1 MAKWEGLLETY
12 KDDLPV
18 TANTPNITLNEGNTP
33 LIRLNKLSDKYS
45 VEAYAKFDGLNPTGS
60 FKDRGMV
67 LAVAKAKEEGA
78 HTVICAS
85 TGNTS
90 ASAAAYATRAGLKS
104 IVVIPEGKVALGKLA
119 QAMMYGSEIIEIK
132 GNFDDALVM
141 VRKVAEES
149 EGIQLVNS
157 VNPYRVAGQ
166 QTAAFEIIDAIGDA
180 PDYLTIPVGNAG
192 NISAYW
198 MGFKAYREKKGTK
211 LPKIFGFEASG
222 SAAITQDKIIEQP
235 ETIATAIR
243 IGNPASW
250 DLAVAARDESGG
262 IIDSVSDE
270 EIVEAYQYIASQEG
284 IFAEPGSAASIAG
297 LIRSLKNGDIPKGS
311 SIVSVLTGN
320 GLKDPDTAIHVSK
333 EKTKALPNDA
343 EMVIRYIESLENYE

>member
-1 MAKWEGLLETY
+1 MAKWEGLLKTY
-12 KDDLPV
+12 KEELPV
-18 TANTPNITLNEGNTP
+18 SENTPNITLNEGNTP
-33 LIRLNKLSDKYS
+33 LIRLNKLSDKYQ

-67 LAVAKAKEEGA
+67 LAVAKAKEAGA

-104 IVVIPEGKVALGKLA
+104 IVIIPEGKVAIGKLA
-119 QAMMYGSEIIEIK
+119 QAMMYGSEIIEIE

-141 VRKVAEES
+141 VRKIAEES

-157 VNPYRVAGQ
+157 INPYRVAGQ
-166 QTAAFEIIDAIGDA
+166 QTAAFEIVDDLGDA

-198 MGFKAYREKKGTK
+198 QGFKAYHEKKGSK
-211 LPKIFGFEASG
+211 LPKIYGFEAEG
-222 SAAITQDKIIEQP
+222 AAAITQNKIIEQP
-235 ETIATAIR
+235 ETVATAIR

-250 DLAVAARDESGG
+250 DLAVEARDSSGG
-262 IIDSVSDE
+262 LIDSVSDE
-270 EIVEAYQYIASQEG
+270 EILAAYQYLAGEEG

-297 LIRSLKNGDIPKGS
+297 LIRSLEKGDIPKGAQV
-311 SIVSVLTGN
+311 VSVLTGN
-320 GLKDPDTAIHVSK
+320 GLKDSDTAIAVSLD
-333 EKTKALPNDA
+333 KTKKLPNNQ
-343 EMVIRYIESLENYE
+343 EQVLQYIESLVAYE

>member
-1 MAKWEGLLETY
+1 MVKWDGLLETY
-12 KDDLPV
+12 KEFLPV
-18 TANTPNITLNEGNTP
+18 TEDTPNITLNEGNTP
-33 LIRLNKLSDKYS
+33 LIRLNKLNDKYE

-104 IVVIPEGKVALGKLA
+104 IVIIPKGKVALGKLG
-119 QAMMYGSEIIEIK
+119 QALMYGSEIIEIE

-141 VRKVAEES
+141 VRKIANS
-149 EGIQLVNS
+149 TDGIELVNS
-157 VNPYRVAGQ
+157 VNPYRITGQ
-166 QTAAFEIIDAIGDA
+166 QTAAYELIEELGEA
-180 PDYLTIPVGNAG
+180 PDYLAIPVGNAG

-198 MGFKAYREKKGTK
+198 KGFKAYQEKNGTQ
-211 LPKIFGFEASG
+211 LPKMYGFEAEG
-222 SAAITQDKIIEQP
+222 AAAITQDKVIEAP

-243 IGNPASW
+243 IGRPASW
-250 DLAVAARDESGG
+250 DLAVNARDESGG
-262 IIDSVSDE
+262 VIESVTDD
-270 EIVEAYQYIASQEG
+270 EIVSAYQYIASEEG

-297 LIRSLKNGDIPKGS
+297 LIRSLENGEIPKGS
-311 SIVSVLTGN
+311 TIAAVLTGN
-320 GLKDPDTAIHVSK
+320 GLKDPDAAIKVSK
-333 EKTKALPNDA
+333 EQTTVLPNDQ
-343 EMVIRYIESLENYE
+343 EKVIEYIEGLSSS

>member
-1 MAKWEGLLETY
+1 MVKWDGLLETY
-12 KDDLPV
+12 KEFLPV
-18 TANTPNITLNEGNTP
+18 TEDTPNITLNEGNTP
-33 LIRLNKLSDKYS
+33 LIRLNKLNDKYE

-104 IVVIPEGKVALGKLA
+104 IVIIPKGKVALGKLG
-119 QAMMYGSEIIEIK
+119 QALMYGSEIIEIE

-141 VRKVAEES
+141 VRKIANS
-149 EGIQLVNS
+149 TDGIELVNS
-157 VNPYRVAGQ
+157 VNPYRITGQ
-166 QTAAFEIIDAIGDA
+166 QTAAFELIEELGEA
-180 PDYLTIPVGNAG
+180 PDYLAIPVGNAG

-198 MGFKAYREKKGTK
+198 KGFKAYQEKNGTQ
-211 LPKIFGFEASG
+211 LPKMYGFEAEG
-222 SAAITQDKIIEQP
+222 AAAITQDKVIEAP

-243 IGNPASW
+243 IGRPASW
-250 DLAVAARDESGG
+250 DLAVNARDESDGV
-262 IIDSVSDE
+262 IESVTDD
-270 EIVEAYQYIASQEG
+270 EIVSAYQYIASEEG

-297 LIRSLKNGDIPKGS
+297 LIRSLENGEIPKGS
-311 SIVSVLTGN
+311 TIAAVLTGN
-320 GLKDPDTAIHVSK
+320 GLKDPDAAIKVSK
-333 EKTKALPNDA
+333 EQTTVLPNDQ
-343 EMVIRYIESLENYE
+343 EKVIEYIEGLSSS

>member
-1 MAKWEGLLETY
+1 MVKWDGLLETY
-12 KDDLPV
+12 KEFLPV
-18 TANTPNITLNEGNTP
+18 TEDTPNITLNEGNTP
-33 LIRLNKLSDKYS
+33 LIRLNKLSDKYE

-104 IVVIPEGKVALGKLA
+104 IVIIPKGKVALGKLG
-119 QAMMYGSEIIEIK
+119 QALMYGSEIIEIE

-141 VRKVAEES
+141 VRKIANS
-149 EGIQLVNS
+149 TDGIELVNS
-157 VNPYRVAGQ
+157 VNPYRITGQ
-166 QTAAFEIIDAIGDA
+166 QTAAYELIEELGEA
-180 PDYLTIPVGNAG
+180 PDYLAIPVGNAG

-198 MGFKAYREKKGTK
+198 KGFKAYQEKNGTQ
-211 LPKIFGFEASG
+211 LPKMYGFEAEG
-222 SAAITQDKIIEQP
+222 AAAITQDKVIEAP

-243 IGNPASW
+243 IGRPASW
-250 DLAVAARDESGG
+250 DLAVNARDESGG
-262 IIDSVSDE
+262 VIESVTDD
-270 EIVEAYQYIASQEG
+270 EIVSAYQYIASEEG

-297 LIRSLKNGDIPKGS
+297 LIRSLENGEIPKGS
-311 SIVSVLTGN
+311 TIAAVLTGN
-320 GLKDPDTAIHVSK
+320 GLKDPDAAIKVSK
-333 EKTKALPNDA
+333 EQTTVLPNDQ
-343 EMVIRYIESLENYE
+343 EKVIEYIEGLSSS

>member
-1 MAKWEGLLETY
+1 MVKWEGLLETF
-12 KDDLPV
+12 KEDLPV
-18 TANTPNITLNEGNTP
+18 TEHTPNITLNEGNTP
-33 LIRLNKLSDKYS
+33 LIRLNKLSDQYE

-104 IVVIPEGKVALGKLA
+104 IVIIPEGKVAIGKLA
-119 QAMMYGSEIIEIK
+119 QAMMYGSEIIEIE

-141 VRKVAEES
+141 VQKVAEES

-166 QTAAFEIIDAIGDA
+166 QTAAFEIIEDLGDA

-198 MGFKAYREKKGTK
+198 KGFKAYHEKKGSQ
-211 LPKIFGFEASG
+211 LPKIYGFEAEG
-222 SAAITQDKIIEQP
+222 AAAITQDKVIDQP

-250 DLAVAARDESGG
+250 DLAVDARDSSGG
-262 IIDSVSDE
+262 LIASVSDE
-270 EIVEAYQYIASQEG
+270 EIITAYQYIASEEG

-297 LIRSLKNGDIPKGS
+297 LIRSLENGDIPKGS
-311 SIVSVLTGN
+311 RVVSVLTGN
-320 GLKDPDTAIHVSK
+320 GLKDSDTAIQVSL
-333 EKTKALPNDA
+333 EKTKKFPNDQ
-343 EMVIRYIESLENYE
+343 EKVIQYIESLVAYE